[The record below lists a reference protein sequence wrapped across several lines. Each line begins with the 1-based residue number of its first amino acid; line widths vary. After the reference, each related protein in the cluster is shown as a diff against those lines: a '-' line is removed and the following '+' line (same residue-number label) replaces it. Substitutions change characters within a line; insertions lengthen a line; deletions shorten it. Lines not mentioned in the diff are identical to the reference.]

1 MSPCYPFRPI
11 PGQCGPHKCGPS
23 PAPPFNPQDY
33 WATRKLVSS
42 LFGTLDTTKLD
53 KVDVVDPSTATEDGK
68 AAEAK
73 STYKELTRISGV
85 ASDALVLAESKAD
98 KATTLAGYGITD
110 AATKIDLASKADL
123 VDGKVPAAQ
132 LPSFVDDVLEYDAM
146 SSFPATGEDGK
157 IYIDKETNKTYRWS
171 GTQYIEISQSLAL
184 GETESTAYPGNKG
197 KAATET
203 AEAAY
208 GVANSTARAI
218 VTHTENKSNPHAV
231 TAAQVG
237 AVPLVEDASG
247 EKTAVT
253 IGSRKDGERVGAYS
267 FANGSGVTASFPHSH
282 AEGGGTTA
290 CGDYSHAE
298 GGGTIASGHFSH
310 AEGVGT
316 TAAGEE
322 SHAEGSNTIASGI
335 GSHTDGISSLTRSGD
350 QFAFAWNGDYERP
363 SPYTSHGPGTYNINP
378 IGGLNGFYIG
388 EQTLSAILANK
399 ANKSALDAH
408 VENNNNPHA
417 VTAAQVG
424 AVPLVEDASGNK
436 TAVTIGS
443 RKDGERVGKYSFANG
458 SDVTASGYLSHAE
471 GGGTTASGDYSHA
484 EGNGTTASGINS
496 HAEGESTTAS
506 EAGSHAEGAATTAS
520 GHNSH
525 AEGNG
530 TTASGINSHAEGES
544 TTASKA
550 GSHAEGGVT
559 TASGVCAHA
568 EGYNTTAS
576 GEYSHAEGGTTESGG
591 RLSHAEG
598 SNAGAVGDYSHAEG
612 SYTTASGK
620 CSHAEG
626 NGTTASGEN
635 SHAEGAGATASGIG
649 SHAEGAGA
657 TASGDFSH
665 VEGVMSQTLSGHN
678 FAYVW
683 NGDAEREAP
692 YDSHGAGT
700 FNINPAGGLNGFF
713 IGEQT
718 LPQVINAAIA
728 GKANLAALA
737 PEYSATSAY
746 SVGAI
751 VYHNDNIYQCKTAIA
766 DGGEAWNSEKWE
778 LRKLDDFFTESNSLL
793 TGIIAAKSI
802 PAFSSLSTYE
812 VGEIVIYGGVA
823 YKCVTAITPAE
834 EWTAAHW
841 TLATNSDLAAR
852 LKGLKSDGTATASFV
867 TSILGNPV
875 AKEAIDEE
883 IIEKGTSPDAHLEA
897 PTDERLKLV
906 LADNSVAY
914 DSAKA
919 LPYKLTSAIGDRVI
933 ATMTLTAAS
942 TDITLPTI
950 SANDTTVKDFI
961 LDVTNAYAVEGVAT
975 DAGINIPRT
984 DFKLVTRDG
993 ESLTDVTTVKAGKSA
1008 FICFTQK
1015 SPVVVD
1021 GTTYP
1026 CWCVI
1031 QLPFGDPS

>member
-171 GTQYIEISQSLAL
+171 GTQYVEISQSLAL

-253 IGSRKDGERVGAYS
+253 IGSRRDGERVGEYS
-267 FANGSGVTASFPHSH
+267 FANGSYVTASFPHSH
-282 AEGGGTTA
+282 AEGSGTVA
-290 CGDYSHAE
+290 SGDYSHAE

-408 VENNNNPHA
+408 VENNNNPHS
-417 VTAAQVG
+417 VTASQVG
-424 AVPLVEDASGNK
+424 AVPLVEDASGEK

-443 RKDGERVGKYSFANG
+443 RKDGERVGEYSFANG
-458 SDVTASGYLSHAE
+458 SGVTASFPHSHAE
-471 GGGTTASGDYSHA
+471 GGGTTACGAYSHAEGVTTTASGHNSHAEGNGTTESGINSHAEGESPTASGAGSHAEGGLTTASGDYSHA

-496 HAEGESTTAS
+496 HAEGAGTTAS
-506 EAGSHAEGAATTAS
+506 GPGSHAEG
-520 GHNSH
+520 
-525 AEGNG
+525 
-530 TTASGINSHAEGES
+530 II
-544 TTASKA
+544 SKTREEDKYA
-550 GSHAEGGVT
+550 
-559 TASGVCAHA
+559 
-568 EGYNTTAS
+568 
-576 GEYSHAEGGTTESGG
+576 
-591 RLSHAEG
+591 
-598 SNAGAVGDYSHAEG
+598 
-612 SYTTASGK
+612 
-620 CSHAEG
+620 
-626 NGTTASGEN
+626 
-635 SHAEGAGATASGIG
+635 
-649 SHAEGAGA
+649 
-657 TASGDFSH
+657 
-665 VEGVMSQTLSGHN
+665 
-678 FAYVW
+678 FAW
-683 NGDAEREAP
+683 NGDDTRAYPLFP
-692 YDSHGAGT
+692 YISHGPGT
-700 FNINPAGGLNGFF
+700 FNINPAGGLDGFW

>member
-171 GTQYIEISQSLAL
+171 GTQYVEISQSLAL

-253 IGSRKDGERVGAYS
+253 IGSRKDGERVGEYS

-290 CGDYSHAE
+290 CGAYSHAEGVTTTASGHNSHAEGNGTTASGMNSHAEGESTTASGMNSHAEGGLTTASGDYSHAE
-298 GGGTIASGHFSH
+298 GNGTTASGINSH
-310 AEGVGT
+310 AEGAGT
-316 TAAGEE
+316 TASGPG
-322 SHAEGSNTIASGI
+322 SHAEGI
-335 GSHTDGISSLTRSGD
+335 ISKTREED
-350 QFAFAWNGDYERP
+350 KYAFAWNGDDTRLTSYF
-363 SPYTSHGPGTYNINP
+363 PYTSHGPGTFNVNP
-378 IGGLNGFYIG
+378 AGGLDGFFIG

-417 VTAAQVG
+417 VTASQVG

-443 RKDGERVGKYSFANG
+443 RKDGSSIGIHSIADG
-458 SDVTASGYLSHAE
+458 LTVTASGEHSHAE
-471 GGGTTASGDYSHA
+471 GGSTTASAYGSHSEGFDTTASG
-484 EGNGTTASGINS
+484 E
-496 HAEGESTTAS
+496 
-506 EAGSHAEGAATTAS
+506 GSHAEGDSTSATEKC
-520 GHNSH
+520 SH
-525 AEGNG
+525 TEGLFTG
-530 TTASGINSHAEGES
+530 TYGI
-544 TTASKA
+544 
-550 GSHAEGGVT
+550 GSHAEGGYAT
-559 TASGVCAHA
+559 TSGLCAHA
-568 EGYNTTAS
+568 EGFNTNAS
-576 GEYSHAEGGTTESGG
+576 GEYSHAEGDTTESGG

-612 SYTTASGK
+612 SHTTASGIGSHAEGNGTTASVEYSHAEGDTTTASGIGSHAEGSYTIASGEG
-620 CSHAEG
+620 SHAEG
-626 NGTTASGEN
+626 NGTTASG
-635 SHAEGAGATASGIG
+635 IG
-649 SHAEGAGA
+649 SHAEGASA
-657 TASGDFSH
+657 TASGNFSH
-665 VEGVMSQTLSGHN
+665 AEGVMSQTLSGHN

-683 NGDAEREAP
+683 NGDETRTERYE
-692 YDSHGAGT
+692 SHGKGT
-700 FNINPAGGLNGFF
+700 FNISPTGGLDGFY

-793 TGIIAAKSI
+793 TGTIDA
-802 PAFSSLSTYE
+802 E
-812 VGEIVIYGGVA
+812 VIS
-823 YKCVTAITPAE
+823 K
-834 EWTAAHW
+834 
-841 TLATNSDLAAR
+841 
-852 LKGLKSDGTATASFV
+852 GTA
-867 TSILGNPV
+867 
-875 AKEAIDEE
+875 
-883 IIEKGTSPDAHLEA
+883 PDAHLEA

-961 LDVTNAYAVEGVAT
+961 LDVTNAYAVDGVAT

>member
-171 GTQYIEISQSLAL
+171 GTQYVEISQSLAL

-253 IGSRKDGERVGAYS
+253 IGSRRDGERVGEYS
-267 FANGSGVTASFPHSH
+267 FANGSYVTASFPHSH
-282 AEGGGTTA
+282 AEGSGTVA
-290 CGDYSHAE
+290 SGDYSHAE

-424 AVPLVEDASGNK
+424 AVPLVEDASGEK

-443 RKDGERVGKYSFANG
+443 RKDGERVGEYSFANG
-458 SDVTASGYLSHAE
+458 SGVTASFPHSHAE
-471 GGGTTASGDYSHA
+471 GGGTTACGAYSHA
-484 EGNGTTASGINS
+484 EGVT
-496 HAEGESTTAS
+496 
-506 EAGSHAEGAATTAS
+506 TTAS

-544 TTASKA
+544 PTASGA
-550 GSHAEGGVT
+550 GSHAEGGLT
-559 TASGVCAHA
+559 TASG
-568 EGYNTTAS
+568 
-576 GEYSHAEGGTTESGG
+576 
-591 RLSHAEG
+591 
-598 SNAGAVGDYSHAEG
+598 DY
-612 SYTTASGK
+612 
-620 CSHAEG
+620 SHAEG
-626 NGTTASGEN
+626 NGTTASGIN
-635 SHAEGAGATASGIG
+635 SHAEGAGTTASGPG
-649 SHAEGAGA
+649 SHAEGIISKTREEDKYA
-657 TASGDFSH
+657 
-665 VEGVMSQTLSGHN
+665 
-678 FAYVW
+678 FAW
-683 NGDAEREAP
+683 NGDDTRAYPLFP
-692 YDSHGAGT
+692 YISHGPGT
-700 FNINPAGGLNGFF
+700 FNINPAGGLDGFW